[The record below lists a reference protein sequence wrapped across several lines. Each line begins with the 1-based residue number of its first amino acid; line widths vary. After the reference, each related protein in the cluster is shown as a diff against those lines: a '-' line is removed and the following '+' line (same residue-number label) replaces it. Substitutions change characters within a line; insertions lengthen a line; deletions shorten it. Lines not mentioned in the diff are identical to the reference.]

1 MSKETKKKVYI
12 VTIAIFVAA
21 VVLTI
26 ATSGFHHKP
35 GYYVLFGFVGAWIL
49 ILFSKRLLGPLLQK
63 DENYYGEAEEPETES
78 VKETEAVS
86 EENGGAGHVD

>member
-12 VTIAIFVAA
+12 VVIVILALA
-21 VVLTI
+21 VILTI

-49 ILFSKRLLGPLLQK
+49 ILFSKRILGPLLQK
-63 DENYYGEAEEPETES
+63 DENYYGEADEDC
-78 VKETEAVS
+78 
-86 EENGGAGHVD
+86 ENGGGHDE

>member
-12 VTIAIFVAA
+12 VVIVILVLA
-21 VVLTI
+21 VILTI

-63 DENYYGEAEEPETES
+63 DENYYGEAEEDACES
-78 VKETEAVS
+78 KG
-86 EENGGAGHVD
+86 NGGGH